1 MAVILKRKFDLLV
14 LKVSLDTSQS
24 ETMLS
29 CEIEGKVDGELA
41 QLDQRKFPALEMN
54 LPDRLERRATLYQG
68 YNFQLPDEIVS
79 WVKNTMLQENQ
90 QQRPLWLH
98 LVKPYGF
105 LGMVPWE
112 RLLQPH
118 LNLPMLRLPNF
129 LANPPRES
137 PSVLDVILC
146 GSLPAAKESFMVMEH
161 LSHIT
166 EGILNTVPRRTTIHV
181 FVGQD
186 HYHELK
192 NSFQQ
197 KGLLDGSVIL
207 YDPENASSY
216 APLEATLQVSDR
228 SGRIDNPW
236 LLWIRDSLGGRSIDI
251 AHFVCHGYLALDRGA
266 MAFAES
272 PTRNEDRRMARFVG
286 AAELTAF
293 LTQVGAW
300 SVAFSS
306 PENNYCEMGLRQLA
320 DTIAQLRPG
329 PVVHHELPLDIT
341 CQAVIDIYRFLFGPP
356 SEAPPLSP
364 ALFTYCHPLRLAT
377 LHGEVAKP
385 CYSRRVIPEA
395 KETVPSGVVL
405 GSHMGTVT
413 SDSVLGSIYDKEENV
428 PGWIAASERFL
439 EQQNLEI
446 HKMKLDLSGGKSR
459 QLVGLEDT
467 LKQIQEIVA
476 NFADNTGFG
485 GKL

>member
-1 MAVILKRKFDLLV
+1 MAYILKRQFELLV
-14 LKVSLDTSQS
+14 LKISLDTSQS
-24 ETMLS
+24 ETMVRF
-29 CEIEGKVDGELA
+29 EIESKVEGEFVR
-41 QLDQRKFPALEMN
+41 LDKREISALEMN

-68 YNFQLPDEIVS
+68 YSFQLPDEIVS
-79 WVKNTMLQENQ
+79 WVKDTMQQENPQ
-90 QQRPLWLH
+90 QCPLWLH
-98 LVKPYGF
+98 LAKPYGF

-118 LNLPMLRLPNF
+118 LKLPMLRLPDF

-146 GSLPAAKESFMVMEH
+146 GSLPKAKESFMVIEH
-161 LSHIT
+161 LSRMT

-181 FVGQD
+181 FVDQE
-186 HYHELK
+186 HYDEMKYH
-192 NSFQQ
+192 FQS
-197 KGLLDGSVIL
+197 KGLPDGSVIL
-207 YDPENASSY
+207 YDPGNASSY
-216 APLEATLQVSDR
+216 APPEATLRVSDR

-266 MAFAES
+266 MAFSES
-272 PTRNEDRRMARFVG
+272 PTLNEDRRMARFVG

-329 PVVHHELPLDIT
+329 PVVHHELPLDIN
-341 CQAVIDIYRFLFGPP
+341 CQAVIDMYRFLFGPP

-364 ALFTYCHPLRLAT
+364 ALFTYCHPLRVAT
-377 LHGEVAKP
+377 LHGEVAKL
-385 CYSRRVIPEA
+385 CYSLGVLPVD
-395 KETVPSGVVL
+395 KQTVPIG
-405 GSHMGTVT
+405 
-413 SDSVLGSIYDKEENV
+413 SVLGSLLGTSTNDSSLGPIYEKEENV

-446 HKMKLDLSGGKSR
+446 HKMKHDLSGGKSK
-459 QLVGLEDT
+459 QILGLEDT

-476 NFADNTGFG
+476 NVADNTGFG